1 MGQIFILFFFYFT
14 VLFSIL
20 GYGKLVTLFNSNN
33 QDNEFDGING
43 IAFLIVLS
51 YITNFFTAHNYLH
64 NSIIILFG
72 LLIFIYDL
80 RKNFDKKF
88 KQNLLI
94 FFVFSVLF
102 IGILMHK
109 NHDDFFYYH
118 FPYTLILTNFE
129 KIFGLG
135 QLNHG
140 FRTPSSI
147 FYLNSL
153 FYLPGIKYFLMN
165 SGALYILGFS
175 NLIFI
180 NIIKKYLFRKK
191 YNFIL
196 FLSLLS
202 FIYVNTSFYRIA
214 EHGTDK
220 SALILI
226 FIMAIYYLKSVNF
239 LDNYNNP
246 NLLNVYF
253 SRLIILFFIIIS
265 LKNFYLI
272 YFFILLIWIFEMKK
286 FLFHKSFLKTVFK
299 NSTIYIFIIGIFLS
313 IFTIFSN
320 TGCLVYPASFTCFEQ
335 FSWSIPTDNVDQ
347 MKVWY
352 EQWSKAG
359 ATPNFRVENPEIYI
373 SKLNWLNNWI
383 KIYFFTKVTDNILVL
398 IVICTIGFLVFTYK
412 SKKIKLHKRNYI
424 LFYFSILILFLEWF
438 YNHPALRYGGYTI
451 LALMVFIPISLFLE
465 KFQSNSILFKKKVYF
480 LVILTALIFISK
492 NMNRINHEYIKYNYN
507 LIKNPFFY
515 LNKDGF
521 KINDMV
527 KIYYEKQKENSKKKY
542 LILNKKTLN

>member
-1 MGQIFILFFFYFT
+1 MSQILILFFFYFT

-165 SGALYILGFS
+165 SGAIYILGFS

-180 NIIKKYLFRKK
+180 NIIKKNLFRKK

-253 SRLIILFFIIIS
+253 SKLIILFFIIIS

-299 NSTIYIFIIGIFLS
+299 NSSIYIFIVGIFLS

-335 FSWSIPTDNVDQ
+335 FSWSIPIDNVDQ

-398 IVICTIGFLVFTYK
+398 ITICTIGFLVFTYK
-412 SKKIKLHKRNYI
+412 SKKIKLHKRKYI

-465 KFQSNSILFKKKVYF
+465 KFQSNSILFKKKIYF
-480 LVILTALIFISK
+480 LVTLTALIFISK
-492 NMNRINHEYIKYNYN
+492 NLNRINHEYIKYNYN

-542 LILNKKTLN
+542 LILNKKILN